1 MDDRNAKI
9 VISADTD
16 QYTSSVNESYE
27 ATNRLNQAL
36 QQTTASMDGLVKRA
50 GKKMI
55 FFGTADLAALS
66 SAVTVAATLDK
77 QMSSLQA
84 QFASAGRG
92 TEEFGKMRD
101 QIRAVSRELP
111 VARGEVVQLYTAISK
126 MGITSTSS
134 LGKLTEN
141 FMKFGAASGESPTA
155 LAQSQIG
162 LSRTMGTLQ
171 NGPGTIRRFNDE
183 ANTLSSKAG
192 VSAQGILDFAQ
203 QLAPT
208 ARMANISQKDLLGIS
223 TAFNRA
229 GADGGYAANAFN
241 QIINNISQMRQSGD
255 PNLRIYANK
264 LGLSDKQIKSGNA
277 ADIFSTLVSTVQGQ
291 GEQGIATLNALG
303 IDGLRTQRA
312 LQALTAE
319 GSLPKWIKE
328 GRAAYGDDYDSV
340 EKGSKE
346 AFSGLFDSI
355 EKIKNNFTDLAQQ
368 LGQSV
373 LPVVDKF
380 AQSLAS
386 AAEIFATVMQPL
398 TKILG
403 PLMAGGGAALI
414 AGGGL
419 MKLWGAVATPAMAR
433 WAMNT
438 RPGMGAKMGFL
449 YGRNR
454 TPSLVDMDENQLAYT
469 KAMNEGKV
477 GWFSRMMYGM
487 GSGVGSLVEQG
498 ATRGFSIGQLL
509 RQGFAGGMGLVRMFS
524 DQTRQFYD
532 QSTNR
537 SGYEKVAGTKPRGFW
552 ASFGDAVRGR
562 PLLTGDPQAI
572 PDGPPKPRPPLLQD
586 TKDAIARAGVTKGF
600 ANIAREAGLAAVSL
614 AKIPFAAG
622 RAAASMAGT
631 GLGAMTRWAGR
642 GLASAGSGL
651 MNLLGGP
658 WGLALG
664 GAAAGTWLW
673 KQSEKKDLAE
683 NTEGVTQGLSAYA
696 DKLGVATT
704 SLTSFTDA
712 VNKAKNVAGGYQ
724 SYKDVQNDASLADA
738 ARKNPTYTEGSP
750 ILSIRNNRDAIE
762 WLHAN
767 EGEMT
772 PEFLA
777 QIKTDLYRRKQQNP
791 ELNINPDKIIDTYL
805 KERKKRTPGENVDY
819 NAALEGARQARDERS
834 NMDKAKEW
842 VAGETGTEGGIKLPK
857 TGIDWLDDLLYGV
870 TDDILGGESDPSDR
884 NRSRD
889 LKRNW
894 ADDPRLEEGVNKE
907 YQRIL
912 TRADYLYD
920 EYGGTKRGN
929 KQVKETMRADLSS
942 TLMELLKEGT
952 PESVRAAER
961 LYAKAAGD
969 QPKQYGM
976 DGKYDFSARDW
987 ENMSDEE
994 IDSAFFQDR
1003 IVGKFDLN
1011 KLQQVGE
1018 DHLKGKL
1025 DRGMSVAAEAF
1036 AYDKKYKGLPGMG
1049 KFAMGV
1055 TDDPLFALAELRSGN
1070 PNLQYRAIQRVRQ
1083 YAGNKD
1089 LLLADRRLDAMIA
1102 NFGPDSPQG
1111 QWAQAAQAFNN
1122 QERSNRRSTMNMPGQ
1137 VMSSINTWQSA
1148 MQSPN
1153 NTPGIDQKRLET
1165 QQAAKESILNLYQT
1179 LQQYDRSMKREEED
1193 FYRSRAWSMED
1204 FYRSRRQST
1213 AAYHRQMLYAE
1224 KEFNISRQ
1232 RMDEDYERG
1241 RRRAEADHNR
1251 GLRREEADYNR
1262 QKIWSITDYQRQ
1274 QSYTLFDFQRQERIQ
1289 KREFN
1294 ISMQRSEE
1302 DYQRSVARS
1311 NFDFNLSRFRAYRD
1325 YNLSIQRST
1334 EDFYRQREYGEQDF
1348 QKSRKRS
1355 TEDFNLSLSRSFED
1369 YNKSRLRE
1377 EEDHFIQ
1384 LSRMSKDAAKSF
1396 YDPWLRVQSQ
1406 ATAGVDTFMENLRDQ
1421 TERIQRQF
1429 ENLKKLRSRGL
1440 SQDAID
1446 MFGLADPNKAQ
1457 QLQRVTVEMT
1467 DKQIAEINR
1476 LTKEREKG
1484 AKQLTQSDFNEQ
1496 FRRMEED
1503 REKSLRRGEEDFKL
1517 SIERSIADF
1526 QKSMARALED
1536 YNLSLTRSAYEFN
1549 LSQQRSAEDFE
1560 RSMKDSLEDYLRAME
1575 RGAEDFAL
1583 SRRRSVE
1590 DFARSLSD
1598 SHESFRISLERADY
1612 EFQLSMD
1619 RQDKMRSIQLRRAE
1633 KDWERSLRFQENDYA
1648 RSIKRMMQDR
1658 ERQVDQ
1664 SNKEFR
1670 ISMQISNA
1678 NFIRQLER
1686 SEKVRNI
1693 QLARAKQDLIGFGKD
1708 TFTGYDK
1715 IMKRL
1720 LDLTGKHMGSAGKQM
1735 RSEIGNV
1742 WNKLF
1747 NDGEKAGKWLE
1758 NAYEK
1763 YIDIIIA
1770 KMKRATNKA
1779 ATFASALARG
1789 LGSVANVGASSSSS
1803 PSSNSS
1809 SPSGITPPY
1818 GGQRA
1823 LGGVALGSVNATV
1836 GEGGPELILPLNS
1849 RGMDY
1854 LTTALRQYAQ
1864 ADAMRLKSTQS
1875 MFYQQ
1880 SPQGNLTQF
1889 NFGDVSVASDT
1900 PDQFYREMKQKE
1912 SLKKLVGH

>member
-16 QYTSSVNESYE
+16 QYTTSVNESYE
-27 ATNRLNQAL
+27 ATSRLNQAL

-55 FFGTADLAALS
+55 FFGTADLTALS

-84 QFASAGRG
+84 QFRSAGRG
-92 TEEFGKMRD
+92 SEEFGKMRD

-126 MGITSTSS
+126 MGITSTSQI
-134 LGKLTEN
+134 GALTKD

-155 LAQSQIG
+155 LAQAQIG
-162 LSRTMGTLQ
+162 LSRTMGTLD

-183 ANTLSSKAG
+183 ANTLSARAG
-192 VSAQGILDFAQ
+192 VTSQGILDFAQ
-203 QLAPT
+203 MLAPT
-208 ARMANISQKDLLGIS
+208 ARMANISQRDLLGIS

-241 QIINNISQMRQSGD
+241 QIINNITQMRQSGD

-264 LGLSDKQIKSGNA
+264 LGLSDKQVRTGNA

-291 GEQGIATLNALG
+291 GEQGIATLNSLG

-312 LQALTAE
+312 LQALSAE

-328 GRAAYGDDYDSV
+328 GREAYGDDSV
-340 EKGSKE
+340 RKGSEE
-346 AFSGLFDSI
+346 AYSGLFDSI
-355 EKIKNNFTDLAQQ
+355 EKMKNNFTDLAQQ

-438 RPGMGAKMGFL
+438 RPGLGAKMGFL

-469 KAMNEGKV
+469 KAMNEDKV

-487 GSGVGSLVEQG
+487 GSGVGSIVEQG

-509 RQGFAGGMGLVRMFS
+509 KQGFAGGMGLWRMFS

-537 SGYEKVAGTKPRGFW
+537 SGYEKVAGTKPRGFF

-562 PLLTGDPQAI
+562 PLIMGDPQAI

-586 TKDAIARAGVTKGF
+586 TKEAIARAKLNSGF
-600 ANIAREAGLAAVSL
+600 ATVAREAGLAAVAL
-614 AKIPFAAG
+614 GKIPLAAG
-622 RAAASMAGT
+622 RAVASMAGS
-631 GLGAMTRWAGR
+631 GLGAATRWAGR
-642 GLASAGSGL
+642 GLASAGSSMIGL
-651 MNLLGGP
+651 VGGP
-658 WGLALG
+658 AGLALG
-664 GAAAGTWLW
+664 GAAALGWLYN
-673 KQSEKKDLAE
+673 QSKPKDFSQPSEDVA
-683 NTEGVTQGLSAYA
+683 QGLSAYNE
-696 DKLGVATT
+696 KLGVATT
-704 SLTSFTDA
+704 SLMSFSDA
-712 VNKAKNVAGGYQ
+712 VNKARNVAGGYQ
-724 SYKDVQNDASLADA
+724 SFKDVQKDATLADT
-738 ARKNPTYTEGSP
+738 ARRNPEYETKGQAQQMAN
-750 ILSIRNNRDAIE
+750 IRNNEDA
-762 WLHAN
+762 LN
-767 EGEMT
+767 LLYSVGKQMT
-772 PEFLA
+772 PEHLA
-777 QIKTDLYRRKQQNP
+777 SIKTDLYRRKNSDP
-791 ELNINPDKIIDTYL
+791 KLDLEPDKVIAEYL
-805 KERKKRTPGENVDY
+805 KTRKDRSVGENTEY
-819 NAALEGARQARDERS
+819 NAALEGARQSKDQRS
-834 NMDKAKEW
+834 FWDKVKIWGTESSKAETALIAPWLNYIPGVKEW
-842 VAGETGTEGGIKLPK
+842 GPGGQR
-857 TGIDWLDDLLYGV
+857 TLD
-870 TDDILGGESDPSDR
+870 TR
-884 NRSRD
+884 
-889 LKRNW
+889 RNW
-894 ADDPRLEEGVNKE
+894 ADSPEIEQGAANE
-907 YQRIL
+907 WERIL
-912 TRADYLYD
+912 NRQDDLLSK
-920 EYGGTKRGN
+920 YGDTKKGR
-929 KQVKETMRADLSS
+929 KEVRETMRADLSS
-942 TLMELLKEGT
+942 SLLDLLKEGT
-952 PESVRAAER
+952 PEAVRAAEY
-961 LYAKAAGD
+961 LYGKAASETGY
-969 QPKQYGM
+969 KV
-976 DGKYDFSARDW
+976 DGLYDFNRREW
-987 ENMSDEE
+987 ETMSDEDVE
-994 IDSAFFQDR
+994 KNFFADK
-1003 IVGKFDLN
+1003 IVGQFDAT
-1011 KLQQVGE
+1011 KLQQTGE
-1018 DHLKGKL
+1018 EHLKNLLDGK
-1025 DRGMSVAAEAF
+1025 MSPAAKAF
-1036 AYDKKYKGLPGMG
+1036 ANEEKYQDIEGIG
-1049 KFAMGV
+1049 KFAKGV
-1055 TDDPLFALAELRSGN
+1055 TDDKLFALAELRSGN
-1070 PNLQYRAIQRVRQ
+1070 PNLQYRAIQKVRQ
-1083 YAGNKD
+1083 YAGTKD

-1102 NFGPDSPQG
+1102 NFGPDSAQG

-1122 QERSNRRSTMNMPGQ
+1122 QERANRRSTLNQPGQ
-1137 VMSSINTWQSA
+1137 IMSTINTWQSA
-1148 MQSPN
+1148 LQSPN
-1153 NTPGIDQKRLET
+1153 DTPGIDKKRLET
-1165 QQAAKESILNLYQT
+1165 QQSAKESILALYQQ

-1274 QSYTLFDFQRQERIQ
+1274 QSYTLFDFQRQEKIQ

-1325 YNLSIQRST
+1325 YNLSVQRST

-1517 SIERSIADF
+1517 SIERSVADF

-1560 RSMKDSLEDYLRAME
+1560 RSMTDSLEDYLRAME
-1575 RGAEDFAL
+1575 RGDEDFAR

-1598 SHESFRISLERADY
+1598 SHETFRISLERSNY

-1633 KDWERSLRFQENDYA
+1633 KDWERSLKFQERDYA

-1720 LDLTGKHMGSAGKQM
+1720 LDLTGKHMGAAGKNL
-1735 RSEIGNV
+1735 RNEIANV
-1742 WNKLF
+1742 WEKLF
-1747 NDGEKAGKWLE
+1747 NDGETAGKKLGDR
-1758 NAYEK
+1758 YEK
-1763 YIDIIIA
+1763 AIDRVIS
-1770 KMKRATNKA
+1770 KMKKA
-1779 ATFASALARG
+1779 VDAAARYARSLANAFSGVNTSGSAQT
-1789 LGSVANVGASSSSS
+1789 SQYKYD
-1803 PSSNSS
+1803 PQY
-1809 SPSGITPPY
+1809 TPPY

-1823 LGGVALGSVNATV
+1823 LGGVALGSINATV

-1864 ADAMRLKSTQS
+1864 TDAMRLKGTQS

-1880 SPQGNLTQF
+1880 PSQGNLTQF